1 MYCSKCGAALFEGA
15 AFCTVCGQPTG
26 NQPSVGIG
34 AATAAGPMVSV
45 AGAVA
50 AGPPVAVPGTVVAPA
65 GVSAPPAWPTPA
77 YSASFLYAGFW
88 LRVVAAIIDGI
99 VLSIPFIPFM
109 VAVFSGMMP
118 ILMRSPNPQE
128 VIFSLLPRL
137 LFLGLAWIIASWLYW
152 SLLES
157 SAWQATLG
165 KKALGLYVTDLSGN
179 RASFGRTSGRF
190 CAGRLIGIV
199 PYIGGLYFLV
209 DCICAGLTERKQ
221 AIHDVI
227 AGCLVLRK
235 A

>member
-26 NQPSVGIG
+26 NTANVGIG
-34 AATAAGPMVSV
+34 AATAAGPMVSA

-50 AGPPVAVPGTVVAPA
+50 AAQPAAVPGAVFAPA
-65 GVSAPPAWPTPA
+65 GVAAPRTWPPSTYA
-77 YSASFLYAGFW
+77 ASFLYAGFW

-99 VLSIPFIPFM
+99 VLSIPFLPFM
-109 VAVFSGMMP
+109 IAVFSGVIP
-118 ILMRSPNPQE
+118 VLMRSPNPPE
-128 VIFSLLPRL
+128 VIFAVLPRL
-137 LFLGLAWIIASWLYW
+137 ILLGVSWIIASWLYW
-152 SLLES
+152 SLMES
-157 SAWQATLG
+157 SSWQATLG
-165 KKALGLYVTDLSGN
+165 KKALGLYVTDLTGR

-190 CAGRLIGIV
+190 CAGRLVGIV

-221 AIHDVI
+221 AIHDII
-227 AGCLVLRK
+227 ASCLVLRK